1 MKLLT
6 VNFLTCAIRSCKTSP
21 LSFPLHFRD
30 AELEQQEIEY
40 NPIFLQN
47 ILPRLDWDA
56 VKTTA
61 AEVCI
66 NPSAPFPKSRD
77 LVSNLLSH
85 PLSKKQLSFT
95 TLPANKPSPSAVMT
109 TEAEEQGMRD
119 LHTLLLETEVRE
131 GKMVCGN
138 CGHEYPIK
146 EGIANFLLPNH
157 LGESLLSVYFG
168 KGNGGEGRKR
178 EEGQP

>member
-1 MKLLT
+1 M
-6 VNFLTCAIRSCKTSP
+6 
-21 LSFPLHFRD
+21 
-30 AELEQQEIEY
+30 
-40 NPIFLQN
+40 
-47 ILPRLDWDA
+47 
-56 VKTTA
+56 
-61 AEVCI
+61 
-66 NPSAPFPKSRD
+66 
-77 LVSNLLSH
+77 SNLLHH

-95 TLPANKPSPSAVMT
+95 TLPANKPSPSAAMT

-168 KGNGGEGRKR
+168 EGTGRR
-178 EEGQP
+178 TTLERHSFDGMGADGSGFLV